1 MDRVVSASSRTG
13 LKEKREAERMED
25 RMKGETTNS
34 VQKSKDRKEAA
45 VSAEFILPKDS
56 LEIILT
62 IFLESRI
69 VNINYN
75 TWLLVLFSIH
85 FDFTHF

>member
-13 LKEKREAERMED
+13 LKEKKEAERMED

-45 VSAEFILPKDS
+45 VSD
-56 LEIILT
+56 
-62 IFLESRI
+62 R
-69 VNINYN
+69 
-75 TWLLVLFSIH
+75 VLR
-85 FDFTHF
+85 

>member
-1 MDRVVSASSRTG
+1 
-13 LKEKREAERMED
+13 MED

-85 FDFTHF
+85 FDFTHFWTSLHLSNDVSD